1 MNNFVKLGFLG
12 SLALGGV
19 AAHASITVP
28 QSTGSPGDVLLYAD
42 IVSAGNVIEGYVGDT
57 GVSVD
62 NVVHG
67 TQLGNYSAS
76 TDANLSAFLSL
87 AASTSGSTVLWS
99 VIGGGGTAAGA
110 PEFATTLTK
119 PYAQASGQSLTSWVT
134 QLQGSV
140 NNANGLIGGPGTSL
154 ETSAVGLTGIQYN
167 PLALVTDVSNWGGG
181 PQNFITGLGTS
192 VELYGITAAGYGGA
206 QFTSAANEGSVSLT
220 STGLVYTPATGT
232 VPLPAAVWLLGSG
245 LLGLAGV
252 ARRKI
257 SG

>member
-42 IVSAGNVIEGYVGDT
+42 IVAGGSSVEGYIGDT

-62 NVVHG
+62 GVVHG
-67 TQLGNYSAS
+67 TQLGNFTDGNLAS
-76 TDANLSAFLSL
+76 FLNL
-87 AASTSGSTVLWS
+87 AASPSGSTVLWS
-99 VIGGGGTAAGA
+99 VVGGGGTAAGA
-110 PEFATTLTK
+110 PEFVSTFTK
-119 PYAQASGQSLTSWVT
+119 PYTQTSGASLTSWVGA
-134 QLQGSV
+134 LQESV
-140 NNANGLIGGPGTSL
+140 NAANGLIGGSATSL
-154 ETSAVGLTGIQYN
+154 ATTNVGVTGGIQYS
-167 PLALVTDVSNWGGG
+167 PTALVTDMSNWGGC
-181 PQNFITGLGTS
+181 PQNFLTGLGAST
-192 VELYGITAAGYGGA
+192 ELFAVTAAGYNGN
-206 QFTSAANEGSVSLT
+206 QLTSAANEGTVSLT
-220 STGLVYTPATGT
+220 ANGLVYTPATGT